1 MKLLLDENL
10 SRRIVPF
17 LQAAFPESSQVALL
31 NLEGA
36 SDAEVWQFAKD
47 NGFVIVSRDSDFQE
61 RSLVAGHPP
70 QVIWLKIPNRSK
82 TFVLNILLD
91 HRTEIEEALSEQNLA
106 CVEISPSNS

>member
-17 LQAAFPESSQVALL
+17 LQTAYPGSSQVALL

-36 SDAEVWQFAKD
+36 SDSEVWQYAKNND
-47 NGFVIVSRDSDFQE
+47 FVIVSRDSDFQE

-70 QVIWLKIPNRSK
+70 QVVWLKIPNRSK
-82 TFVLNILLD
+82 TVVLNIRLD
-91 HRTEIEEALSEQNLA
+91 HHTEIEQALFEQNLA
-106 CVEISPSNS
+106 CVEISSGNK